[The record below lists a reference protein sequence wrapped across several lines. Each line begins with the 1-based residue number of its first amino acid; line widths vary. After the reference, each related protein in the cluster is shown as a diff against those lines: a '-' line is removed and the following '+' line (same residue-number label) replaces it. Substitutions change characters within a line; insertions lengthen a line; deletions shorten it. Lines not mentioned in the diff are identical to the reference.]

1 MKIEVG
7 KTYKDNQGAEIRI
20 THKRENNS
28 YPFLG
33 VNADGVVDAFTD
45 DGEFF
50 GPGRESDLDLVEEV
64 PTASAPTPPAPV
76 APSLWD
82 TLRATWAAGSTLPK
96 DSAQRKL
103 FPVDSGHNA
112 YFPAAIV
119 AVAGWSR
126 AANEKHNPGQPLQHA
141 RGKSPDHR
149 DCQARHAIDSADP
162 SCDRLEEL
170 TCKAWRAYAELQ
182 EYAES
187 LGAPPAPAATF
198 HNKETTK

>member
-7 KTYKDNQGAEIRI
+7 KTYRDRNGNTCKIVAEQAGPFRWAADNDNTYTDEGYYF
-20 THKRENNS
+20 N
-28 YPFLG
+28 
-33 VNADGVVDAFTD
+33 TD
-45 DGEFF
+45 D
-50 GPGRESDLDLVEEV
+50 PSSLDLLAEV
-64 PTASAPTPPAPV
+64 APAPDAPPA
-76 APSLWD
+76 APNLWD
-82 TLRATWAAGSTLPK
+82 TLRAAWAAGSTLPK

-162 SCDRLEEL
+162 TCDKLEEL

-198 HNKETTK
+198 PNKETTK